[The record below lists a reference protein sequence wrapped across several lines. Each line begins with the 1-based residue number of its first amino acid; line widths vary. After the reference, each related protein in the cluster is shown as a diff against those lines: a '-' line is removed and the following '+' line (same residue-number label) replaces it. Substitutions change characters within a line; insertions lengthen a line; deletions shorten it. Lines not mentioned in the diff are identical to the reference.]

1 MDDKTHER
9 GPSDLFL
16 LYFILPNWK
25 IVICV
30 IRSKDKKILDNYS
43 AKAEGRVAEDPMGT
57 MKNTQIHNYK
67 KQAHNYKNT
76 QVHNYKKYTST
87 QL

>member
-16 LYFILPNWK
+16 LYFILPNWR

-43 AKAEGRVAEDPMGT
+43 AKAEGRVAEDPMDT
-57 MKNTQIHNYK
+57 
-67 KQAHNYKNT
+67 
-76 QVHNYKKYTST
+76 
-87 QL
+87 

>member
-67 KQAHNYKNT
+67 KTGT
-76 QVHNYKKYTST
+76 QLQKYTGT
-87 QL
+87 HL